1 MTEEAK
7 KLEPEYN
14 AVTEEI
20 RGIYYKGFTES
31 EIEQLEC
38 YLRRVLENVEGSAW
52 VSLCSQG
59 PIQNMDLMAGCPC
72 CHAGNNP
79 DADT

>member
-1 MTEEAK
+1 MAPPPPSPPRPDKDRRKILIFLTEEAK

-38 YLRRVLENVEGSAW
+38 YLRRVLENVEEALG
-52 VSLCSQG
+52 
-59 PIQNMDLMAGCPC
+59 
-72 CHAGNNP
+72 
-79 DADT
+79 